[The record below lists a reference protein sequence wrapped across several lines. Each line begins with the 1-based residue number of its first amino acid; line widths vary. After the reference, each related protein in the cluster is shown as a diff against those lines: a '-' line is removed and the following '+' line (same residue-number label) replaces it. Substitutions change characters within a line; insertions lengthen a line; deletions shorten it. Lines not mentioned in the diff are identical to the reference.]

1 MSRGF
6 RDLHP
11 VVTFIYYTGVLL
23 LLLLM
28 FHPLFILSA
37 CILLLA
43 VNLLYDGGKELF
55 RWKGAMGMTAGVI
68 LVVNPLTS
76 ERGTHVLWEGTSHR
90 VTWEAVLYG
99 GMMSGI
105 ILCVMAT
112 FISYQQ
118 VIPTNKFLYLFSRL
132 LPQWAL
138 LIVLALRLVPLLR
151 ERLGEIE
158 MVHRSREDEIPKLS
172 LQERLRRSM
181 KRLEVLLT
189 WSLEEGLQRADS
201 MKARGYGT
209 GRRSSYSPYRWRP
222 QDGGAL
228 LFLLI
233 SGGACFYGWTQG
245 LGVLTIYPEMGSLGL
260 TDEGW
265 ALLGGYLSFLGFPV
279 LVELGGM
286 IHE

>member
-11 VVTFIYYTGVLL
+11 VVTFIYYAGVLL
-23 LLLLM
+23 MLLLM

-37 CILLLA
+37 GFLLLA
-43 VNLLYDGGKELF
+43 VNLLYDGGKGLF
-55 RWKGAMGMTAGVI
+55 QWRGVMGMTAGVI

-76 ERGTHVLWEGTSHR
+76 QRGSHILWEGTSHR
-90 VTWEAVLYG
+90 ITWEAVLYG
-99 GMMSGI
+99 GMMAGI
-105 ILCVMAT
+105 ILCVLAA
-112 FISYQQ
+112 FVSYQQ
-118 VIPTNKFLYLFSRL
+118 VIPSNKFLYLFSRL

-138 LIVLALRLVPLLR
+138 LTVLALRFVPLLR
-151 ERLGEIE
+151 GRLEEIAI
-158 MVHRSREDEIPKLS
+158 VHRSREDEIPKRS
-172 LQERLRRSM
+172 LRERLRRSM

-189 WSLEEGLQRADS
+189 WSLEEGLQTADS

-222 QDGGAL
+222 KDGAAL

-233 SGGACFYGWTQG
+233 AGGACLYGWSRG
-245 LGVLTIYPEMGSLGL
+245 LGVLTIYPVMGSLGL

-286 IHE
+286 IRE

>member
-209 GRRSSYSPYRWRP
+209 GRRSLLLPLPVASPRWGCP
-222 QDGGAL
+222 SFSADLWGC
-228 LFLLI
+228 LFLWLDPGI
-233 SGGACFYGWTQG
+233 GCF
-245 LGVLTIYPEMGSLGL
+245 
-260 TDEGW
+260 DH
-265 ALLGGYLSFLGFPV
+265 LS
-279 LVELGGM
+279 
-286 IHE
+286 